1 MRLAD
6 LDMYITCEHVI
17 NMSKMI
23 QIRNVPES
31 LHREAK
37 ARAAREGLTLSDYAK
52 RALEREVGRVSVD
65 ELWARI
71 RELGPVDG
79 DSDAAA
85 MIREGRDRE

>member
-1 MRLAD
+1 
-6 LDMYITCEHVI
+6 MYITCEHVI
-17 NMSKMI
+17 HMSKMI

-71 RELGPVDG
+71 RELAPVEG
-79 DSDAAA
+79 DIDAAA
-85 MIREGRDRE
+85 LIREERDRA

>member
-79 DSDAAA
+79 DIDAAA

>member
-1 MRLAD
+1 
-6 LDMYITCEHVI
+6 MYLTCEHVI
-17 NMSKMI
+17 HMSKMI

-71 RELGPVDG
+71 RELGPLEG
-79 DSDAAA
+79 DIDAAA
-85 MIREGRDRE
+85 LIREERDRA